1 MKIVVI
7 SAAFPPMRAGEADHV
22 LHLCNQL
29 ARHGLEVHLI
39 TSRKNR
45 STDPLPF
52 QVHSLIKDWS
62 WKDLWPLQRFIK
74 RVSPDVVLLYYIGWI
89 YDYHPMITFAPTLAK
104 VTNPSVRFVTQFA
117 NAEGA
122 EPLRFSFMTR
132 LIRKAM
138 SRWAGDNHVDYS
150 FGTLLRDSDQ
160 LIVLSDGHRSRLA
173 ERLSEVNHKS
183 VLIPPPPIMKMS
195 LENNGVGRHDGRARL
210 GISPEDFL
218 FVYFGYVY
226 PGKGVET
233 LLKAFQTIVK
243 ERIHARLLILGGFL
257 ARSFPDRPRYA
268 EEIAALPKRLGI
280 DQKVIWFGEYAWD
293 SDQASSCLRAADAC
307 VLPVEIG
314 IQLNNSSLA
323 GAAAHGL
330 PVITIRGDVLEK
342 AFVDRENVLLCLP
355 RNAESLVDGM
365 ESLMDGPELALRLK
379 RGALQLYEDWF
390 SWSKATDRTL
400 AVLKGQ

>member
-1 MKIVVI
+1 MKLLVI
-7 SAAFPPMRAGEADHV
+7 SAAFPPMRAGEADHM
-22 LHLCNQL
+22 LHLCQHL
-29 ARHGLEVHLI
+29 AAAGLEVHVL
-39 TSRKNR
+39 TTKKN
-45 STDPLPF
+45 TIPCQLPF
-52 QVHSLIKDWS
+52 RVYPIMQDWS
-62 WKDLWPLQRFIK
+62 WKDLRRLQAFLK
-74 RVSPDVVLLYYIGWI
+74 RLSPDAVLLKYIGWI

-104 VTNPSVRFVTQFA
+104 AMIPSLRFVTQFA

-122 EPLRFSFMTR
+122 EPATFSFSTR
-132 LIRKAM
+132 LIRKVI
-138 SRWAGDNHVDYS
+138 SRWAGDRDVDYS

-160 LIVLSDGHRSRLA
+160 LIVFSDVHRSRLA
-173 ERLSEVNHKS
+173 ERLTEVNHKS
-183 VLIPPPPIMKMS
+183 VLIPPPPIMRMS
-195 LENNGVGRHDGRARL
+195 SENNGASRHRGRARL
-210 GISPEDFL
+210 GIWPGDFL

-243 ERIHARLLILGGFL
+243 KRTHARLLILGGFI

-268 EEIAALPKRLGI
+268 EEISGLPKHLGI
-280 DQKVIWFGEYAWD
+280 DHKVIWFGEYAWD

-323 GAAAHGL
+323 GAAAHGV
-330 PVITIRGDVLEK
+330 PIITTRGNVLEK

-355 RNAESLVDGM
+355 GNAESLADGM
-365 ESLMDGPELALRLK
+365 ETLMDGPELALRLK

-390 SWSKATDRTL
+390 SWSKATDCTL
-400 AVLKGQ
+400 AALKG